1 MTNEEIKGK
10 RSLND
15 SFEKSN
21 NNDSSFVEAEQPSRK
36 EPKDKSVKNNTAK
49 AHCQSKNSSNFNY
62 QKDGKMVLV
71 SGQNV
76 VRRFRNSMS
85 DIAGYLIGT
94 KKNDEGNLNRT
105 IELDEDSSIDQ
116 EKSVVDK
123 ITSKSSK
130 IILVFIT
137 I

>member
-1 MTNEEIKGK
+1 
-10 RSLND
+10 
-15 SFEKSN
+15 
-21 NNDSSFVEAEQPSRK
+21 
-36 EPKDKSVKNNTAK
+36 
-49 AHCQSKNSSNFNY
+49 
-62 QKDGKMVLV
+62 
-71 SGQNV
+71 
-76 VRRFRNSMS
+76 MS
-85 DIAGYLIGT
+85 DIAGYLIWT

>member
-49 AHCQSKNSSNFNY
+49 AHCQSSSNFNY